1 MEWRNVKTKKGVLT
15 LFTSLFT
22 ITLFNCH
29 TVSRI
34 SSKVDTIEARQIK
47 NEEYIESM
55 KKDLEYIKKNLA
67 NLDSRISSIEEK
79 LARQQGASKD
89 IERITA
95 DIQKLEKRISF
106 LESKIEIIEARN
118 SSGKTS
124 SVIRKETIST
134 KDAQDKIS
142 NAKEMIINGKI
153 DEAIKILT
161 DLISA
166 GYDSEELR
174 FTLGEAFFRN
184 GDYKSAI
191 KEWLSVIDKEGKT
204 KDGTEIFPRTYL
216 RLAQAFLR
224 IGDNKNAEVMLKA
237 ILIKYPNSP
246 ESKTAKGLLDN
257 MQQQK
262 R

>member
-1 MEWRNVKTKKGVLT
+1 MECINVKTKNIVFVLLT
-15 LFTSLFT
+15 PLLS
-22 ITLFNCH
+22 ITLFNCY
-29 TVSRI
+29 TISRI
-34 SSKVDTIEARQIK
+34 NSKVDTIEARQIK

-55 KKDLEYIKKNLA
+55 RKDLEYIKKNLA
-67 NLDSRISSIEEK
+67 NLDSRISSIEER
-79 LARQQGASKD
+79 LARQQGTSKD
-89 IERITA
+89 IEKLTA

-124 SVIRKETIST
+124 SVIKKETISA

-142 NAKEMIINGKI
+142 NAKELIINGKT

-161 DLISA
+161 DLISS

-191 KEWLSVIDKEGKT
+191 KEWLSVIEKEGKL

-216 RLAQAFLR
+216 RLAQAFMR

-257 MQQQK
+257 MGQQK

>member
-1 MEWRNVKTKKGVLT
+1 
-15 LFTSLFT
+15 
-22 ITLFNCH
+22 
-29 TVSRI
+29 
-34 SSKVDTIEARQIK
+34 
-47 NEEYIESM
+47 M

-79 LARQQGASKD
+79 LARQQGTSKD
-89 IERITA
+89 IEKITA

-118 SSGKTS
+118 NSGKTPS
-124 SVIRKETIST
+124 PIRKETISV
-134 KDAQDKIS
+134 KDAQEKIS
-142 NAKEMIINGKI
+142 NAKEMIINGKT

-161 DLISA
+161 ELISA

-191 KEWLSVIDKEGKT
+191 REWLSVIDKEGKV

-216 RLAQAFLR
+216 RLAQVFLR

-237 ILIKYPNSP
+237 ILVKYPNSP